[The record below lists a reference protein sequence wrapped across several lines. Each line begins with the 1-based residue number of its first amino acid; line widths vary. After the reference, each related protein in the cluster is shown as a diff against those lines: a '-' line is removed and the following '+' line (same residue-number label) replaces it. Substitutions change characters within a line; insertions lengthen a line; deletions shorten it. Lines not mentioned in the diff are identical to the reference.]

1 MRSLSVMCSV
11 LLHSALGFEA
21 HAHLHTPT
29 DQSTLRPRADHK
41 AAARTTHMQG
51 VSTPVLRQALSAPRP
66 LIKRNPW
73 GFTYANVRPLRENSI
88 ESLIFLGT
96 NVAFFVAGA
105 CIESAGNPALGL
117 LAELA
122 GTASI
127 GYHWAQVKYG
137 GTNRP
142 VVQSLL
148 LIDYALALP
157 TFFFGILYAMQLGSA
172 LPLSAVIKAI
182 AACAFFGGA
191 ICVKGPRAYM
201 VLHGMWHILGALA
214 GRDLALAMATMAQ

>member
-1 MRSLSVMCSV
+1 M
-11 LLHSALGFEA
+11 
-21 HAHLHTPT
+21 PT
-29 DQSTLRPRADHK
+29 DQSTLRPPRADHK

-73 GFTYANVRPLRENSI
+73 GFTYAN
-88 ESLIFLGT
+88 
-96 NVAFFVAGA
+96 
-105 CIESAGNPALGL
+105 
-117 LAELA
+117 
-122 GTASI
+122 
-127 GYHWAQVKYG
+127 VKYG

>member
-1 MRSLSVMCSV
+1 MPLPEF
-11 LLHSALGFEA
+11 LLPFVGDEMTVGDFLFNW
-21 HAHLHTPT
+21 LPLLLVVVTPF
-29 DQSTLRPRADHK
+29 LCIPFY
-41 AAARTTHMQG
+41 
-51 VSTPVLRQALSAPRP
+51 VLSAPQP
-66 LIKRNPW
+66 LIKRTPW
-73 GFTYANVRPLRENSI
+73 GLTYANVRPLRENSI

-96 NVAFFVAGA
+96 NVAFFVAGV
-105 CIESAGNPALGL
+105 CIASAGNPALGL

-201 VLHGMWHILGALA
+201 VLHGMWHILGPLA